1 MLNPS
6 ILSILRKFYWCRNCY
21 LPDKFKEEVFIVV
34 TRIFQQTFLRNNR
47 FSFAGHLAFIA
58 SILLAG
64 CTAPAHLVQES
75 VPTQDEKLQQT
86 IGRWKGTHISK
97 VVQKYGSPN
106 EVNNNG
112 IDWHTYVW
120 QVPVQTFL
128 APQRHRILS
137 RRYPNGLNGVS
148 GTILQTDYTYELT
161 FYTRPDGIISK
172 TDIKKNYDPTSEL
185 NWK

>member
-1 MLNPS
+1 M
-6 ILSILRKFYWCRNCY
+6 
-21 LPDKFKEEVFIVV
+21 
-34 TRIFQQTFLRNNR
+34 TQIFQQTFLKMNR
-47 FSFAGHLAFIA
+47 FAFTLHFLFIA

-75 VPTQDEKLQQT
+75 APAQDQKMQQT

-97 VVQKYGSPN
+97 AIRKYGSPN
-106 EVNNNG
+106 EVNDNG
-112 IDWHTYVW
+112 TDWHIYIW

-137 RRYPNGLNGVS
+137 QRHPNGLSGVS
-148 GTILQTDYTYELT
+148 GTILQTDYTYKILSQRHPKGLSGVSGTILQTDYTYKLT

>member
-1 MLNPS
+1 M
-6 ILSILRKFYWCRNCY
+6 
-21 LPDKFKEEVFIVV
+21 V
-34 TRIFQQTFLRNNR
+34 TRAFQQPFLKMNR
-47 FSFAGHLAFIA
+47 FAFTLHFAFIA

-64 CTAPAHLVQES
+64 CTAPAHLVQETT
-75 VPTQDEKLQQT
+75 PTQDERMQQT

-97 VVQKYGSPN
+97 AVQKYGSPN
-106 EVNNNG
+106 EVNDNG
-112 IDWHTYVW
+112 TDWHIYSW

-137 RRYPNGLNGVS
+137 LRHPNGLNGVS
-148 GTILQTDYTYELT
+148 GTILQLDPETDYIYELT

-172 TDIKKNYDPTSEL
+172 TDIKKNYNPTSEF